1 MSSKRR
7 GPKAKPTV
15 RQFGIAPLK
24 SMNIMLDG
32 HRTSMRLEPSMWN
45 ALEEIAR
52 REGMSINDIC
62 SRIKNRLDEQNRR
75 KGLASDSSDVT
86 LTSAVRTFIVS
97 YFRNAQT
104 EDGHVRAGHGRGGD
118 PFVGTPFELPPDD
131 DGDASSGAGGP
142 AGSGSEMSGTMK
154 PPTGGGRAATA
165 LEA

>member
-1 MSSKRR
+1 MSKRR

-15 RQFGIAPLK
+15 RQIGVAPLK

-32 HRTSMRLEPSMWN
+32 HRTSMRLEPSIWT
-45 ALEEIAR
+45 ALEEIAG
-52 REGMSINDIC
+52 RERMTINDVC

-75 KGLASDSSDVT
+75 KGTATDSSDVT

-104 EDGHVRAGHGRGGD
+104 EDGHLRAGHGRGGD

-131 DGDASSGAGGP
+131 DGDASSGTGGP
-142 AGSGSEMSGTMK
+142 TGSGSELTGSMK
-154 PPTGGGRAATA
+154 PPGGGRTAAT